1 MSEFSVSLKELKTKV
16 DALRQLNA
24 QFKSQIGELEGTEA
38 NLNGMW
44 EGQARE
50 TFHTAFAT
58 DKVQMDNFYNA
69 VEVYA
74 QRLESIIGKYIQ
86 AEQTNVQIANERT
99 YK

>member
-1 MSEFSVSLKELKTKV
+1 MSDFTVSISDLKTKV
-16 DALRQLNA
+16 DTLRQLNA
-24 QFKSQIGELEGTEA
+24 QFKSQVNDMESTEA

-50 TFHTAFAT
+50 AFHNAFAS
-58 DKVQMDNFYNA
+58 DKIQMDNFYNA

-74 QRLESIIGKYIQ
+74 QRLEAIAARYAQ
-86 AEQTNVQIANERT
+86 AEAANMEIARERT